1 MVGNAG
7 KCADTILSDY
17 YENLSEHFP
26 AEMVR
31 LFQLGNQ
38 KETVEDVTLGSP
50 LGSSDHSVLHID
62 YRWTPALEPDKVIYR
77 YEKSNYNKMKN
88 MLDLDWEQIFSE

>member
-7 KCADTILSDY
+7 KCSDTILSDY
-17 YENLSEHFP
+17 YENLFEHFP

-31 LFQLGNQ
+31 MFQLGNQ
-38 KETVEDVTLGSP
+38 EEVVEDVTLGSP

-62 YRWTPALEPDKVIYR
+62 YRWTPALEPDNQNQ

-88 MLDLDWEQIFSE
+88 MLDLDWEQIFTE

>member
-7 KCADTILSDY
+7 KCSDTILSDY

-26 AEMVR
+26 AEMV
-31 LFQLGNQ
+31 
-38 KETVEDVTLGSP
+38 EDFTLGSP

-62 YRWTPALEPDKVIYR
+62 YRWTPALEPDKVIYQ

-88 MLDLDWEQIFSE
+88 MLDLDWEQFFSE